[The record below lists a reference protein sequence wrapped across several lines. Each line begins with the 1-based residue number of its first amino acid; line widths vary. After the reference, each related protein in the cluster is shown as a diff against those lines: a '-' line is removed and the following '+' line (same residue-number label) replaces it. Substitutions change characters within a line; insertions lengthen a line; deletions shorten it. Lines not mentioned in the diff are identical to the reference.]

1 MHRTV
6 GKSPFKVVYGLQ
18 LIGPMEL
25 APNPTIQQFS
35 GDAEVRA
42 KEIKKLHEE
51 VRLKIEKN
59 NAKYV
64 EQANRC
70 RKYVEFDVGE
80 LVWVHLRKDEFSPG
94 NFGKLKPRVDG
105 PFKLKPTSCSY
116 ETNMKFLQCS
126 MSRT

>member
-1 MHRTV
+1 
-6 GKSPFKVVYGLQ
+6 
-18 LIGPMEL
+18 MEL
-25 APNPTIQQFS
+25 APHPTIHQFS

-70 RKYVEFDVGE
+70 LKYVEFEVGD
-80 LVWVHLRKDEFSPG
+80 LV
-94 NFGKLKPRVDG
+94 
-105 PFKLKPTSCSY
+105 
-116 ETNMKFLQCS
+116 
-126 MSRT
+126 